1 MGVSYDIN
9 SEKWLSIFKLNSL
22 SNPQYYEDMRK
33 YFNSLCMGM
42 GHLDLIEELNALIRT
57 TIEEPMG
64 SDWNVILFTYRN
76 LPALNS
82 FTKSRNPDYPV
93 EYVRKYEIKIWL
105 DKIESW
111 IFQKLVGMETDI
123 RFQERQTIM

>member
-9 SEKWLSIFKLNSL
+9 SEKWLSIFKLNAL

-42 GHLDLIEELNALIRT
+42 GRLDLINDLDHLIKK

-82 FTKSRNPDYPV
+82 FTKSRNPDYPA

-105 DKIESW
+105 DRIESW
-111 IFQKLVGMETDI
+111 IFEKLVGMETDI